1 MLGKCW
7 NSDVGKNQ
15 ILNFPEM
22 DPAKGDVDNFSALT
36 RLVDELIKFDS
47 LVIVFLFTTFLP
59 LVLPINL
66 TLHTV
71 MAKP

>member
-1 MLGKCW
+1 
-7 NSDVGKNQ
+7 
-15 ILNFPEM
+15 M